1 MGIKRK
7 KGKIATTQDHLD
19 IEDVRDDIVLLKS
32 GNATAVLQTTAVNF
46 DLLSEGEQDSM
57 IFAYASLLN
66 SLSFPIQVMV
76 RTKRMDVS
84 NYLYRIQEAKNKATN
99 DSIAAQIDLYEAF
112 IKDLVSKNQVLD
124 KRFYVVIPYIG
135 LDFSQIKG
143 GFSHLFGQRVE
154 NIDRGALLEKAKTN
168 LEPKIEHLSKQ
179 FARIGVKAVRLNT
192 EELVE
197 LFYDLYN
204 PEVAREQKAA
214 LGTREYTTPLVEPSI
229 APMIGGQDQPVIKP
243 APVDQLPPNP
253 PNQEAQPMEEQNSV
267 PFETMPPSNQPP
279 LSSEATPPP
288 AAAINLTQNETGR
301 DVNELA

>member
-1 MGIKRK
+1 MDMKR

-32 GNATAVLQTTAVNF
+32 NNATAVLQTTAVNF

-66 SLSFPIQVMV
+66 SLSFPIQVVV

-84 NYLYRIQEAKNKATN
+84 NYLYRIQEAKNRATN
-99 DSIAAQIDLYEAF
+99 DSIATQIDLYEAF
-112 IKDLVSKNQVLD
+112 IEDLVSKNQVLD
-124 KRFYVVIPYIG
+124 KRFYVVVPYIG

-143 GFSHLFGQRVE
+143 GFSHLFGRRVE
-154 NIDRGALLEKAKTN
+154 HIDRGALLEKAKSN

-179 FARIGVKAVRLNT
+179 FARIGIKVVRLNT

-229 APMIGGQDQPVIKP
+229 APMIGAADQPVINQ
-243 APVDQLPPNP
+243 ATTDQLPTNP
-253 PNQEAQPMEEQNSV
+253 LNQEPQPMEEQNNP
-267 PFETMPPSNQPP
+267 PFETMPSSNQPP
-279 LSSEATPPP
+279 QSSEVLQPP
-288 AAAINLTQNETGR
+288 AAAINPTQNETGR
-301 DVNELA
+301 DINELA